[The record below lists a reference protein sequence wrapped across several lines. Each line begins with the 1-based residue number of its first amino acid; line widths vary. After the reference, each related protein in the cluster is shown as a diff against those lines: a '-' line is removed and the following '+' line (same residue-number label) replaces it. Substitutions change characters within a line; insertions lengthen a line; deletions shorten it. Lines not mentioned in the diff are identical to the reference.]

1 MNNLSII
8 ESEELEEGM
17 RKRDFLKTAAAGAA
31 SSVAIAA
38 PAIAQSEPTIRWRLV
53 SSFPKNID
61 VLYGCAK
68 VMAKNLA
75 EATDGKFQIQV
86 FAAGEV
92 VPALQA
98 MDAVSNNTVE
108 ICHTAAYYYVGKDPT
123 FALGTHVPFGLNTR
137 QQNAWIYDGEGKKL
151 LDDFFRK
158 FNIVALPGGNTG
170 CQMGGWFRKEITE
183 VADLKGLKFRISGL
197 GGSILAKL
205 GAVPQQVGGGD
216 IYPALERGTIDAA
229 EFNGPYDDE
238 RLGLYRV
245 APYYY
250 YPGFWDGTSMEHFFI
265 NAAQWEKLPK
275 HYQAALTAAA
285 ALANIDAVARYDNLN
300 PPALRRVVASGAKLR
315 PFPAPIIDAA
325 YKASQELYEE
335 LCASNAEF
343 KKIYES
349 ARRFQQDSATWNQ
362 VSEYSYDSI
371 VLRAL
376 RR

>member
-1 MNNLSII
+1 MK
-8 ESEELEEGM
+8 
-17 RKRDFLKTAAAGAA
+17 RRDFLKSVSAGAA
-31 SSVAIAA
+31 GTVAMAA
-38 PAIAQSEPTIRWRLV
+38 PAIAQSDPTIRWRLV

-61 VLYGCAK
+61 VLYGCAE

-75 EATDGKFQIQV
+75 EATGGKFQIQV

-98 MDAVSNNTVE
+98 LDAVSNNTVE

-123 FALGTHVPFGLNTR
+123 FAFGTHIPFGLNTR
-137 QQNAWIYDGEGKKL
+137 QQNAWTYHGEGKTL
-151 LDDFFRK
+151 LAEFFRK
-158 FNIVALPGGNTG
+158 HNVVGLPGGNTG
-170 CQMGGWFRKEITE
+170 CQMGGWFRKEITS

-245 APYYY
+245 APFYY

-265 NAAQWEKLPK
+265 NVEQWEKLPK
-275 HYQAALTAAA
+275 HYQAALTSAC

-300 PPALRRVVASGAKLR
+300 PPALRRVVANGAKLR
-315 PFPAPIIDAA
+315 PFPAEVVDAA
-325 YKASQELYEE
+325 HNAAMELYEE
-335 LCASNAEF
+335 LSNTNAEF
-343 KKIYES
+343 KKLYDS
-349 ARRFQQDSATWNQ
+349 LRRFQVESSTWNQ

>member
-1 MNNLSII
+1 
-8 ESEELEEGM
+8 M
-17 RKRDFLKTAAAGAA
+17 RKRDFLKTAAAGAIGSA
-31 SSVAIAA
+31 AIAA
-38 PAIAQSEPTIRWRLV
+38 PAIAQSAPTIRWRLV

-61 VLYGCAK
+61 VLYGSAE

-98 MDAVSNNTVE
+98 LDAVSNGTVE

-123 FALGTHVPFGLNTR
+123 FAIGTHIPFGLNTR
-137 QQNAWIYDGEGKKL
+137 QQNAWAYHGEGKVL
-151 LDDFFRK
+151 LDEFFRK
-158 FNIVALPGGNTG
+158 HNVVGLPGGNTG
-170 CQMGGWFRKEITE
+170 CQMGGWFRKEIKS
-183 VADLKGLKFRISGL
+183 VDDLKGLKFRISGL

-238 RLGLYRV
+238 KLGLYRV

-250 YPGFWDGTSMEHFFI
+250 YPGFWDGTSLEHFFI
-265 NAAQWEKLPK
+265 NVEQWEKLPK
-275 HYQAALTAAA
+275 HYQAALTASA
-285 ALANIDAVARYDNLN
+285 ALANVDTVARYDALN

-315 PFPAPIIDAA
+315 PFPAEVIDAA
-325 YKASQELYEE
+325 HKAAMELYDE
-335 LCASNAEF
+335 LSAKNADF
-343 KKIYES
+343 KKLYDS
-349 ARRFQQDSATWNQ
+349 MRRFQTESATWNQ
-362 VSEYSYDSI
+362 VSEYSYDT
-371 VLRAL
+371 VALRAI